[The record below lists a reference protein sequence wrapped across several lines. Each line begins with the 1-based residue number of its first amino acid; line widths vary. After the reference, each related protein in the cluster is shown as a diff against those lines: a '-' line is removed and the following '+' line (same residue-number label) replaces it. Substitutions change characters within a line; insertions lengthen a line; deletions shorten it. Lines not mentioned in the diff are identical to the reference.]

1 MSAITFDTHEFIKT
15 LTESVSK
22 AFKAASG
29 EAELATKRDI
39 EALRMDIA
47 LKIAELKAD
56 TIKWMVGL
64 SLAQV
69 GLLIGILLKV
79 AT

>member
-1 MSAITFDTHEFIKT
+1 MSAITF
-15 LTESVSK
+15 
-22 AFKAASG
+22 
-29 EAELATKRDI
+29 LATKRDV
-39 EALRMDIA
+39 ETLRMDIA

-79 AT
+79 SS